1 MNVRLPLNIE
11 DEDFDLSDTGL
22 ALSTPTAMSYAL
34 CRIRLAEISRQIA
47 DETTDQ
53 HFQGKDLPYD
63 SVVALDS
70 KLRAGLNEL
79 PEFYR
84 FSPAAQQ
91 NFATLYTERP
101 VFASQRSMLQL
112 GYHFRL
118 CRLHRQHFVRG
129 AKDPRY
135 SYSHVVCLASA
146 RTVLEIKRIMDE
158 DSPVMTPS
166 SSLIW
171 AVMHHVFVAAVILLI
186 DVCYNWE
193 DVLAVK
199 RKEEVIAA
207 CRMLTHAHRSSA
219 VARRAV
225 DAMMDVLRKHWIHV
239 RGLNCPQAQAQA
251 QILPAARPAEALQ
264 QGFGI
269 DTPDSMWY
277 TTSQQDQRPEGS
289 QLPQIEMPLE
299 DLWKEMLD
307 GSAQAGLDT
316 PDWTDLLNDLTNANY
331 SGEL

>member
-11 DEDFDLSDTGL
+11 DEDIDLSDIGL
-22 ALSTPTAMSYAL
+22 PLSTPTAMSYTL
-34 CRIRLAEISRQIA
+34 CRVRLAEVSRHIA
-47 DETTDQ
+47 DATADQ
-53 HFQGKDLPYD
+53 LFQGKEMSYD
-63 SVVALDS
+63 MVVALDG
-70 KLRAGLNEL
+70 KLRESLDDL

-84 FSPAAQQ
+84 FSLAAQQ
-91 NFATLYTERP
+91 KFTTLFSERP

-118 CRLHRQHFVRG
+118 CRLHRKHFVLG

-135 SYSHVVCLASA
+135 SYSHVVCLQSA

-158 DSPVMTPS
+158 DTPIMTPS

-186 DVCYNWE
+186 DVCFNWE

-207 CRMLTHAHRSSA
+207 CRMLTNAHRSSV

-225 DAMMDVLRKHWIHV
+225 DAMMDVLRKHWIHI
-239 RGLNCPQAQAQA
+239 RGRKCPNAHAQAQS
-251 QILPAARPAEALQ
+251 QSMRPAAASQ
-264 QGFGI
+264 QSLGI
-269 DTPDSMWY
+269 ATPDSMWY
-277 TTSQQDQRPEGS
+277 VTPSDRQGS
-289 QLPQIEMPLE
+289 AQPLEADVPLE

-307 GSAQAGLDT
+307 GSAHSALDT
-316 PDWTDLLNDLTNANY
+316 PDWTELLNDLTNANFPA
-331 SGEL
+331 EL

>member
-11 DEDFDLSDTGL
+11 DVNLDLSDAGL
-22 ALSTPTAMSYAL
+22 PLSTPTAMSYTP
-34 CRIRLAEISRQIA
+34 CRVRLAEISRQIA
-47 DETTDQ
+47 DETAAQ
-53 HFQGKDLPYD
+53 FFQGKDLSYD
-63 SVVALDS
+63 TIVALDG
-70 KLRAGLNEL
+70 KLREGLNSL

-84 FSPAAQQ
+84 FSLAAQQ
-91 NFATLYTERP
+91 EFASLYQERP
-101 VFASQRSMLQL
+101 VFASQRSMIQL

-135 SYSHVVCLASA
+135 SYSHVVCLQSA

-158 DSPVMTPS
+158 DSPIMPPS

-193 DVLAVK
+193 DILAVK
-199 RKEEVIAA
+199 RKEEVITA
-207 CRMLTHAHRSSA
+207 CRMLIHAHRSSA

-225 DAMMDVLRKHWIHV
+225 DAMMDVLRKNWIHV
-239 RGLNCPQAQAQA
+239 RGLKCPQAAQS
-251 QILPAARPAEALQ
+251 AAKPAEVSQ
-264 QGFGI
+264 RGFEV
-269 DTPDSMWY
+269 DTPDSMLH
-277 TTSQQDQRPEGS
+277 TPQNDRHESSQA
-289 QLPQIEMPLE
+289 PQPDVPLE

-307 GSAQAGLDT
+307 GSAQPGLET
-316 PDWTDLLNDLTNANY
+316 PDWTDLLNDLTNANMP
-331 SGEL
+331 GESY

>member
-11 DEDFDLSDTGL
+11 DEGIDLSEIGL
-22 ALSTPTAMSYAL
+22 PQSTPTAMSYTL

-53 HFQGKDLPYD
+53 HFHGKDLFYD
-63 SVVALDS
+63 TIVALDR
-70 KLRAGLNEL
+70 KLRDGLNEL

-84 FSPAAQQ
+84 FSPTAQQ
-91 NFATLYTERP
+91 EFATLYHERP

-135 SYSHVVCLASA
+135 SYSHVVCLQSA

-158 DSPVMTPS
+158 DSPIMTPS

-239 RGLNCPQAQAQA
+239 RGLKCPRAQAQA
-251 QILPAARPAEALQ
+251 QMQAQPAKPAEALQ
-264 QGFGI
+264 QSFEI

-277 TTSQQDQRPEGS
+277 ASQDQRQKAS
-289 QLPQIEMPLE
+289 QLPQAEMPLE

-307 GSAQAGLDT
+307 GSSQAGVDT

-331 SGEL
+331 PGEP

>member
-1 MNVRLPLNIE
+1 MNVRLPFNIE
-11 DEDFDLSDTGL
+11 DEDIDLSNTGL
-22 ALSTPTAMSYAL
+22 PMSTPTAMSYTL
-34 CRIRLAEISRQIA
+34 CRIRLAEISQQIA
-47 DETTDQ
+47 DETADQ
-53 HFQGKDLPYD
+53 LFHGKEISYD
-63 SVVALDS
+63 KIVELDG
-70 KLRAGLNEL
+70 KLRQGLNEL

-84 FSPAAQQ
+84 FSLAAQQ
-91 NFATLYTERP
+91 EFATLYNERP
-101 VFASQRSMLQL
+101 VFAAQRSMCQL

-135 SYSHVVCLASA
+135 SYSHVVCLQSA

-158 DSPVMTPS
+158 DEPIMTPS

-193 DVLAVK
+193 DVLAMK

-225 DAMMDVLRKHWIHV
+225 DAMMGVLRKHWIHV
-239 RGLNCPQAQAQA
+239 RGLKCPQAQAQA
-251 QILPAARPAEALQ
+251 QVQAQLARPDGALQ
-264 QGFGI
+264 QGFVT
-269 DTPDSMWY
+269 DTPESMWHV
-277 TTSQQDQRPEGS
+277 SQDQRQEAFQDS
-289 QLPQIEMPLE
+289 QAEMPLE
-299 DLWKEMLD
+299 DFWKEMLD

-331 SGEL
+331 TGEL

>member
-11 DEDFDLSDTGL
+11 DEHIDLRDTGL
-22 ALSTPTAMSYAL
+22 PPSTPTAMSYTL
-34 CRIRLAEISRQIA
+34 CRIRLAEISRQVA
-47 DETTDQ
+47 DETADQ
-53 HFQGKDLPYD
+53 LFQGKELPYGTI
-63 SVVALDS
+63 VALDG
-70 KLRAGLNEL
+70 KLRQGLNEL

-84 FSPAAQQ
+84 FGLSAQQ
-91 NFATLYTERP
+91 EFANLYHERP
-101 VFASQRSMLQL
+101 VFASQRSMCQL

-135 SYSHVVCLASA
+135 SYSHVVCLQSA

-158 DSPVMTPS
+158 DEPIMTPS

-193 DVLAVK
+193 DVLAMK

-239 RGLNCPQAQAQA
+239 RGLKCPQAQAQA
-251 QILPAARPAEALQ
+251 QTQTARSAEALQ
-264 QGFGI
+264 QGVEL
-269 DTPDSMWY
+269 DTPDSMWRV
-277 TTSQQDQRPEGS
+277 SQDQMQEGS
-289 QLPQIEMPLE
+289 QLQQLDMPLE

-307 GSAQAGLDT
+307 GSAQAGLDI

-331 SGEL
+331 PGEL

>member
-11 DEDFDLSDTGL
+11 DQDIDLSDIGQP
-22 ALSTPTAMSYAL
+22 LSTPTAMSYTL
-34 CRIRLAEISRQIA
+34 CRIRLAETSRQIA

-53 HFQGKDLPYD
+53 HFQGNDLPYD
-63 SVVALDS
+63 TIVALDS
-70 KLRAGLNEL
+70 KLWQGLNEL
-79 PEFYR
+79 PNFYR

-91 NFATLYTERP
+91 EFAALYNERP

-135 SYSHVVCLASA
+135 SYSHVVCLQSA

-158 DSPVMTPS
+158 DSPIMTPS

-199 RKEEVIAA
+199 RKEEVINA

-225 DAMMDVLRKHWIHV
+225 DAMMDVLRRHWIHV
-239 RGLNCPQAQAQA
+239 RGLKCSQAQAQEV
-251 QILPAARPAEALQ
+251 QPARPAEALQ
-264 QGFGI
+264 QGLGI
-269 DTPDSMWY
+269 DTPNSMWFA
-277 TTSQQDQRPEGS
+277 SQDQRQEAS
-289 QLPQIEMPLE
+289 QLPQLEIPLE
-299 DLWKEMLD
+299 DLWIEMLD

-331 SGEL
+331 PGEL

>member
-11 DEDFDLSDTGL
+11 DEHIDIRDTGL
-22 ALSTPTAMSYAL
+22 PPSTPTATSYTL
-34 CRIRLAEISRQIA
+34 CRIRLAEISRQVA
-47 DETTDQ
+47 DETADQ
-53 HFQGKDLPYD
+53 LFQGKELPYATI
-63 SVVALDS
+63 VALDG
-70 KLRAGLNEL
+70 KLRQGLNEL

-84 FSPAAQQ
+84 FSIAAQQ
-91 NFATLYTERP
+91 EFTTLYNERP

-135 SYSHVVCLASA
+135 SYSHVVCLQSA

-158 DSPVMTPS
+158 DEPIMTPS

-193 DVLAVK
+193 DVLAMK

-207 CRMLTHAHRSSA
+207 CRMLTHTHRSSA

-239 RGLNCPQAQAQA
+239 RGLKCPQAQAQA
-251 QILPAARPAEALQ
+251 QTQTARSAEALQ
-264 QGFGI
+264 QGFGL
-269 DTPDSMWY
+269 DTPDSMWHV
-277 TTSQQDQRPEGS
+277 SQNRMQQGS
-289 QLPQIEMPLE
+289 QLPQLDMPLE

-307 GSAQAGLDT
+307 GSARAGLDT

-331 SGEL
+331 PGEL

>member
-11 DEDFDLSDTGL
+11 DEHIDLRDTGL
-22 ALSTPTAMSYAL
+22 PLSTPTAMSYTL
-34 CRIRLAEISRQIA
+34 CRIRLAEISRQVA
-47 DETTDQ
+47 DETVDQ
-53 HFQGKDLPYD
+53 LFQGKELPYGTI
-63 SVVALDS
+63 VALDG
-70 KLRAGLNEL
+70 KLRQSLNEL

-84 FSPAAQQ
+84 FGLSAQQ
-91 NFATLYTERP
+91 EFANLYHERP
-101 VFASQRSMLQL
+101 VFASQRSMCQL

-135 SYSHVVCLASA
+135 SYSHVVCLQSA

-158 DSPVMTPS
+158 DEPIMTPS

-193 DVLAVK
+193 DVLAMK

-225 DAMMDVLRKHWIHV
+225 EAMMDVLRKHWIHV
-239 RGLNCPQAQAQA
+239 RGLKCPQAQAQA
-251 QILPAARPAEALQ
+251 QTQTARSAEALQ
-264 QGFGI
+264 QGFGL
-269 DTPDSMWY
+269 DTPDSTWHI
-277 TTSQQDQRPEGS
+277 SQNQMQQGS
-289 QLPQIEMPLE
+289 QLPQLDMPLE

-331 SGEL
+331 PGEL

>member
-11 DEDFDLSDTGL
+11 DEDIGLSDTGL
-22 ALSTPTAMSYAL
+22 PPSTPTAMSYTL

-63 SVVALDS
+63 TIFALDG
-70 KLRAGLNEL
+70 KLRQGLNEL

-84 FSPAAQQ
+84 FSLTAQQ
-91 NFATLYTERP
+91 ERATLYRGRP

-135 SYSHVVCLASA
+135 SYSHVVCLQSA

-158 DSPVMTPS
+158 DSPIMEPS

-239 RGLNCPQAQAQA
+239 RGLKCPQAQARAQMQA
-251 QILPAARPAEALQ
+251 QLAKPTEALQ
-264 QGFGI
+264 QGFVI
-269 DTPDSMWY
+269 DTPDSIWY
-277 TTSQQDQRPEGS
+277 APQQSQRQEGS
-289 QLPQIEMPLE
+289 QPQQVDMPLE

-331 SGEL
+331 PGEL